1 MGFMI
6 LITLIILL
14 FFIYEKFHKILLCS
28 THNKDE
34 EI

>member
-14 FFIYEKFHKILLCS
+14 FFIYEKFQQLLS
-28 THNKDE
+28 WYSHNKDE
-34 EI
+34 GI